1 MIPTP
6 DRTLIDAQSA
16 FVGRNLVRVAR
27 IGTHFYPLICPLGAP
42 NVPKMGISWSK
53 CSNPCPNSPRSPRCS
68 GGGGVDDKGIELLK
82 RAWEARTGVES

>member
-42 NVPKMGISWSK
+42 IVPKMGISWSK
-53 CSNPCPNSPRSPRCS
+53 CS
-68 GGGGVDDKGIELLK
+68 KGASTPKNRFKVLHNALLPI
-82 RAWEARTGVES
+82 